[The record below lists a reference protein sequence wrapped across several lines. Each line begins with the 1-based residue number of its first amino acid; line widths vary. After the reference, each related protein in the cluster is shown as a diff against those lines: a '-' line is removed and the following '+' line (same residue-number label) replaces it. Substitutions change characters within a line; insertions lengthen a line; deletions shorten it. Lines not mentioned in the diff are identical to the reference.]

1 MLEEDSKP
9 FNYKILIFQQVGSHL
24 EMMAVR
30 GPAGEPARRAADFIS
45 EAEDEEAGGGAEDR
59 DRDRDRSGGSRGG
72 HGPAWEEEEQESA
85 RLLPVSSSNL
95 RALSSRSGR
104 RYGSVS

>member
-1 MLEEDSKP
+1 LLEEDSKP
-9 FNYKILIFQQVGSHL
+9 PNYKILIFQQVGSHL

-59 DRDRDRSGGSRGG
+59 DRSGGSRGG

-85 RLLPVSSSNL
+85 LLLPVSSSDL
-95 RALSSRSGR
+95 RASSSRSGR

>member
-1 MLEEDSKP
+1 
-9 FNYKILIFQQVGSHL
+9 
-24 EMMAVR
+24 MMAVR

-59 DRDRDRSGGSRGG
+59 DRDRSGGSRGG

-85 RLLPVSSSNL
+85 RLLPVSSSDL
-95 RALSSRSGR
+95 RASSSRSGG